1 MRSSRVLLV
10 DDEAALGDLLKR
22 YLERLGY
29 SVDAYTHPAEALASV
44 AEDPAR
50 YSLLVTDLTLPGIN
64 GEELL
69 LRIREHAPGIPA
81 IIASG
86 YPYEPRTAGVAFVQ
100 KPFLPRMLAEE
111 IERLLGKSGI
121 DADG

>member
-1 MRSSRVLLV
+1 MRPSRLLLV
-10 DDEAALGDLLKR
+10 DDEPALADLLRR

-29 SVDAYTHPAEALASV
+29 AVDSFTQPAEALASV
-44 AEDPAR
+44 AADPAR
-50 YSLLVTDLTLPGIN
+50 YALLVTDLTLPGID

-69 LRIREHAPGIPA
+69 LRMRVHNPAMPA

-86 YPYEPRTAGVAFVQ
+86 YPYEPRSKGVTFVQ

-111 IERLLGKSGI
+111 IERLLAG
-121 DADG
+121 